1 MSRLLAIAIILMAA
15 APAEAVSR
23 YAATQLSCGEISA
36 IIRREGAA
44 IFRYPSPRRTGF
56 TLYDRYVRNSGY
68 CARHQSLQKVYIP
81 SAGGQQCLVQHCVSE
96 PDNCIG
102 AFCD

>member
-1 MSRLLAIAIILMAA
+1 MSRLLALAILLACV

-23 YAATQLSCGEISA
+23 YSAMQLSCGEITA

-56 TLYDRYVRNSGY
+56 TLYDRYVRHGGY
-68 CARHQSLQKVYIP
+68 CARHQSLEKVYIP
-81 SAGGQQCLVQHCVSE
+81 SAGGQQCLVQHCIST
-96 PDNCIG
+96 PDCIG
-102 AFCD
+102 GFCD

>member
-1 MSRLLAIAIILMAA
+1 MSRLLAIAIFLMAA

-23 YAATQLSCGEISA
+23 YSAMQLSCGEITA

-56 TLYDRYVRNSGY
+56 TLYDRYVRHSGY

-81 SAGGQQCLVQHCVSE
+81 SAGGQQCLVQHCVSA
-96 PDNCIG
+96 PDHCIG